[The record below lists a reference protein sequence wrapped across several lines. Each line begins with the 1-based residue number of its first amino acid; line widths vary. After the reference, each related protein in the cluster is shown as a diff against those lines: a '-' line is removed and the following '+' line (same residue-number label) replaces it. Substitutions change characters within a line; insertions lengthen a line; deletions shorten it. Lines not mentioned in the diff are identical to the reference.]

1 MDLNSIQEYKQKVVV
16 RQSIY
21 KTSFNELDENTSIT
35 IPATQPFKKSTDIPG
50 ETGRNRVRVSVLWN
64 VRD

>member
-1 MDLNSIQEYKQKVVV
+1 MDLDSIQEYKQKVVV

-35 IPATQPFKKSTDIPG
+35 IPAT
-50 ETGRNRVRVSVLWN
+50 
-64 VRD
+64 